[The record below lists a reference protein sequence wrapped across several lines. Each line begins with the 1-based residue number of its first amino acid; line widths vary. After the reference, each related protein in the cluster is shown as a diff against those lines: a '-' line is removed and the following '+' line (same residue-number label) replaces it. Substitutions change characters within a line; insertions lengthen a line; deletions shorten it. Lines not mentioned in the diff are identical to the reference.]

1 MNKKFSDV
9 AFEEYLYWQENKKTF
24 FKKINALIKSIERDG
39 ALKGEGQPEKLKYLN
54 DTYSRRIDKA
64 NRLVYQIVENTIVI
78 KSCKGHYDD

>member
-1 MNKKFSDV
+1 MNKKFSDI
-9 AFEEYLYWQENKKTF
+9 AFEEYLYWQENKKIF

-39 ALKGEGQPEKLKYLN
+39 ALKGEGQPEKLKYLK